1 MFEERLI
8 EPEVLD
14 HVTPEEARP
23 NLADLVRINRL
34 LGGHHVLRRSL
45 RRLPSRENA
54 PTFLDVGA
62 ASGDS
67 AGVIRELFPASAVV
81 SLDYNRTNIE
91 RAPHPK
97 VLANAFELPFSVG
110 AFDYVVCSLFLHHF
124 QNEQI
129 IDLLRNFYLTAR
141 QGVIVCDLER
151 HILPYLFLPATKW
164 LLGWNRITV
173 QDGQKSVRAS
183 FRARELAR
191 LAKAA
196 GITNVQIQVHHPAFR
211 LSMVGLK

>member
-1 MFEERLI
+1 MFDQRLI
-8 EPEVLD
+8 EPEALD

-34 LGGHHVLRRSL
+34 LGGHSVLRRSL
-45 RRLPSRENA
+45 RLLPPTQNA
-54 PTFLDVGA
+54 RTFLDVGA

-67 AGVIRELFPASAVV
+67 AGVIRKLFPASVVV

-91 RAPHPK
+91 KAPYPK
-97 VLANAFELPFSVG
+97 VLGNAFELPFEPE

-124 QNEQI
+124 QNAGI
-129 IDLLRNFYLTAR
+129 VDLLRSFYLTAR
-141 QGVIVCDLER
+141 KGVIVCDLER

-164 LLGWNRITV
+164 LLRWNAITV
-173 QDGQKSVRAS
+173 QDGRKSVRAA
-183 FRARELAR
+183 FRAKELTQ

-196 GITNVQIQVHHPAFR
+196 GIENTHIRVHHPAFR
-211 LSMVGLK
+211 LSMIGLK